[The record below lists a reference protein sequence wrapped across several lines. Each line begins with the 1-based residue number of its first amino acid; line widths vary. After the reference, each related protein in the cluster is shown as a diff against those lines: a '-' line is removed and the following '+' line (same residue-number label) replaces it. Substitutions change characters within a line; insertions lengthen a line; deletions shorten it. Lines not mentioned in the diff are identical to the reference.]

1 MIKLLWWYNM
11 QIVKSNQF
19 KFNIFSFVSTFA
31 RSLIEIFISLYLFKN
46 GFTIKSILL
55 FYLLENLFALFISY
69 FFVKIGEKYK
79 YSIVMYIGVIS
90 FAILQFLLNNLV
102 HTYLYIVLIS
112 LIYSLYRRGY
122 WVARRFYITNIIP
135 QNNSSESFSIIMV
148 VSEIS
153 SIIAGYLGSFLLE
166 NINMFSLTILSIVL
180 LFISVIPLIRIEY
193 KSENRKIELIK
204 NLKKYDKRNYF
215 AFSLYEINNLLIF
228 IFPIY
233 VAIYIKDTYT
243 MASSINAI
251 SNLAIIIFILLYGRI
266 IKKRNYFVIS
276 SLLFI
281 FISLT
286 KLLFFNYFIL
296 LLYFFEGIIT
306 KMQNQSVNK
315 IYFEN
320 RNGMDLTH
328 YNLIYQ
334 LIESAIRSL
343 VVIPLL
349 FMSDIRLM
357 IVFIIIIIG
366 IELIIYSSFK
376 KIKKLY

>member
-1 MIKLLWWYNM
+1 MQMIKN
-11 QIVKSNQF
+11 NQF

-69 FFVKIGEKYK
+69 YFVKIGEKYK

-90 FAILQFLLNNLV
+90 FAILQFFLNNLV
-102 HTYLYIVLIS
+102 NSYLYIILIS
-112 LIYSLYRRGY
+112 FIYSLYRRGY

-135 QNNSSESFSIIMV
+135 QKNSSESFSIVMV
-148 VSEIS
+148 VSEVS

-166 NINMFSLTILSIVL
+166 NVNMIALTIVSIVL
-180 LFISVIPLIRIEY
+180 LFVSVIPLIKIEY

-215 AFSLYEINNLLIF
+215 AFSLYEMNNLLSF

-233 VAIYIKDTYT
+233 IAIYIKDTYT

-251 SNLAIIIFILLYGRI
+251 SNLAIILFILLYGRM

-276 SLLFI
+276 SILFI

-296 LLYFFEGIIT
+296 VLYFIEGIIK

-334 LIESAIRSL
+334 LIESAIRVI
-343 VVIPLL
+343 VVVPL
-349 FMSDIRLM
+349 FFIANIKIM
-357 IVFIIIIIG
+357 IIFIIIVISV
-366 IELIIYSSFK
+366 ELIIYSSFK